1 MTILIGL
8 LRFGEKNNNTI
19 LFFYF
24 RYLNK
29 NLIVLRGLSY
39 LWLLVLYIC
48 DYLAKKSNN
57 WVNVFGRS

>member
-8 LRFGEKNNNTI
+8 LRFSKNNNNTVF
-19 LFFYF
+19 FFYL

-39 LWLLVLYIC
+39 LWLLML
-48 DYLAKKSNN
+48 
-57 WVNVFGRS
+57 